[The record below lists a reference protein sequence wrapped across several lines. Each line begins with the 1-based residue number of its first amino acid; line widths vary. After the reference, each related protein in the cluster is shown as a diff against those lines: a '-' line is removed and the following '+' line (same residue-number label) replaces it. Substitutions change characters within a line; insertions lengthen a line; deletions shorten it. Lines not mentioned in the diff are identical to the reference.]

1 MRVSLL
7 KTSILLV
14 FACLGITIHSACS
27 LNRIV
32 INAAGGF
39 MESGIQSVYSEGDLE
54 LAENFLASN
63 LKMIEILASK
73 DTSNTQM
80 NLLAAQTFGAYSMAF
95 VEDENPERA
104 SALYKRGLAYSFR
117 SLPPKKRF
125 NEQITIDQLENL
137 LPNFTQDDVP
147 ALFWIGYNW
156 GQFILQHLDDP
167 MTIVHLSKVEMIMRR
182 VMELDES
189 YNFAGV
195 DLFYGCFYAARP
207 PFLGGNPEKGRQFFE
222 RNNELNGNSFLM
234 SQFFMAKY
242 YAVQMQDRKL
252 FESLLTEIDQAD
264 IDARPDIRLMNALAK
279 EKAAKLR
286 LMEAD
291 LFDTGE

>member
-1 MRVSLL
+1 MHVRIVKTFVILVSI
-7 KTSILLV
+7 S
-14 FACLGITIHSACS
+14 LGLMMHSACS

-32 INAAGGF
+32 MNAAGGF

-54 LAENFLASN
+54 LAKNFLSSN
-63 LKMIEILASK
+63 LKMIEILATK
-73 DTSNTQM
+73 DTSNARL
-80 NLLAAQTFGAYSMAF
+80 NLLAAQAFGAYAMAF

-104 SALYKRGLAYSFR
+104 SALYKRGLVYSFH
-117 SLPPKKRF
+117 SLPQKKRF
-125 NEQITIDQLENL
+125 DEQVTIDQLENL
-137 LPNFTQDDVP
+137 LLSCEKNDVP
-147 ALFWIGYNW
+147 ALFWLGYNW

-167 MTIVHLSKVEMIMRR
+167 MTIIHLSKVEMIMRR
-182 VMELDES
+182 VMELDEN

-207 PFLGGNPEKGRQFFE
+207 PFLGGNPEKGKEYFE
-222 RNNELNGNSFLM
+222 RNNELNGNSFFM
-234 SQFFMAKY
+234 SQYFLAKY
-242 YAVQMQDRKL
+242 YAVQIQDRQM
-252 FESLLTEIDQAD
+252 FDSLLTEIEQAD

-279 EKAAKLR
+279 EKTTKLR

>member
-1 MRVSLL
+1 MRVRLL
-7 KTSILLV
+7 KTYILLA
-14 FACLGITIHSACS
+14 FAGFGLMMHSSCS

-32 INAAGGF
+32 MNAAGGF

-54 LAENFLASN
+54 LAEHFLASN

-73 DTSNTQM
+73 DTSNTRL
-80 NLLAAQTFGAYSMAF
+80 NLLAAQAFGAYAMAF

-117 SLPPKKRF
+117 SLPQKKRF
-125 NEQITIDQLENL
+125 DEQITIDRLENI
-137 LPNFTQDDVP
+137 LPTFTQNDVP
-147 ALFWIGYNW
+147 ALFWLGYNW

-207 PFLGGNPEKGRQFFE
+207 PFLGGNPEKGKQFFE
-222 RNNELNGNSFLM
+222 RNSELNGNSFLM
-234 SQFFMAKY
+234 SQLFLAKY
-242 YAVQMQDRKL
+242 YTVQIQDQKL
-252 FESLLTEIDQAD
+252 FDSLLNEIEQAD

-279 EKAAKLR
+279 EKATRLR

-291 LFDTGE
+291 LFDVGE

>member
-1 MRVSLL
+1 M
-7 KTSILLV
+7 
-14 FACLGITIHSACS
+14 HSACS
-27 LNRIV
+27 LNQIV
-32 INAAGGF
+32 MNAASGF

-54 LAENFLASN
+54 LAKNFLSSN
-63 LKMIEILASK
+63 LKIIEILASK
-73 DTSNTQM
+73 DTSNARV
-80 NLLAAQTFGAYSMAF
+80 NLLAAQAFGAYAMAF

-117 SLPPKKRF
+117 SLPSKKRF
-125 NEQITIDQLENL
+125 DEQVTIDQLENL
-137 LPNFTQDDVP
+137 LLSYEKNDVP
-147 ALFWIGYNW
+147 ALFWLGYNW

-182 VMELDES
+182 VMELDEN

-207 PFLGGNPEKGRQFFE
+207 PFLGGNPEKGKQYFE
-222 RNNELNGNSFLM
+222 RNNELNGNSFFM
-234 SQFFMAKY
+234 SQYFLAKY
-242 YAVQMQDRKL
+242 YAVQIQDRQL
-252 FESLLTEIDQAD
+252 FDSLLSEIEQAD

-279 EKAAKLR
+279 EKTARLR
-286 LMEAD
+286 LMEPD